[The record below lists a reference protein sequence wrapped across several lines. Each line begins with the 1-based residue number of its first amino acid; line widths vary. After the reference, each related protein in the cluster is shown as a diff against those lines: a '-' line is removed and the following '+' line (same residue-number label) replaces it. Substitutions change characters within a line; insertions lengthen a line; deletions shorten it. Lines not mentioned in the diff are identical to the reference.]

1 MSEAA
6 TMPPPARLGHEFNPQ
21 QDAPPAHIQK
31 NIEKAMA
38 EKDAV
43 LEKSSKGFLAGLQEL
58 GDEPRGDQVHNNDG
72 RSNTQKV
79 EKEPVKAGKK
89 PAKTAEDITK
99 APEQG
104 VAQELSA
111 DPMEALEQ
119 LTEAETTP
127 EAKETAKEE
136 VTTEEKPE
144 PTDPKEKER
153 YQWGKLKAKAEEYD
167 KKIQEWTA
175 KEQDFQKQI
184 TEREERLKS
193 LQEKEKRAEEL
204 EKKIEEYRV
213 KVAKADIL
221 EDPEYQSSFVQP
233 YEETMGFLKQAAD
246 AYQLNWPSL
255 VQIMETASSDVER
268 NKAFAG
274 LIADSDSAVDTVTQS
289 QMAAAMMDI
298 NKLRQYDKQLKE
310 NSVKAWEA
318 MQLEKESKTK
328 AEQEKTVAQRREDAR
343 AAFRRMQKSI
353 AEMQDANEDE
363 WVNDL
368 AMAEHPPAL
377 RAAQAYALKTL
388 PMVIQKSKEAIKAKD
403 AEIERLNGI
412 IKARSNGGPK
422 MEPGG
427 SGGLSNGSHLTDDK
441 RSFAERL
448 AGA

>member
-6 TMPPPARLGHEFNPQ
+6 TMPPPARLGHEFQSPQ
-21 QDAPPAHIQK
+21 APPPEIQK
-31 NIEKAMA
+31 NIEKAMS

-43 LEKSSKGFLAGLQEL
+43 LEKAGKGFLAGLQEL
-58 GDEPRGDQVHNNDG
+58 GDGPKGDMTQNDG

-79 EKEPVKAGKK
+79 EKDPVQKPKADKK
-89 PAKTAEDITK
+89 PTKTAEDITK

-119 LTEAETTP
+119 LTDAPEPKETPKEEPKVEEVDLTP
-127 EAKETAKEE
+127 EQQKTKKANDKWKE
-136 VTTEEKPE
+136 
-144 PTDPKEKER
+144 
-153 YQWGKLKAKAEEYD
+153 LKDKSEEYD
-167 KKIQEWTA
+167 KKIEEWAA
-175 KEQDFQKQI
+175 KEQEWQKQNA
-184 TEREERLKS
+184 EREERLKS
-193 LQEKEKRAEEL
+193 LQEKEKRAAEL

-221 EDPEYQSSFVQP
+221 EDPDYQENFVKP
-233 YEETMGFLKQAAD
+233 YEDTMGFLKQAAD
-246 AYQLNWPSL
+246 AYSLNWPHL
-255 VQIMETASSDVER
+255 VQIMETAQSDVER

-274 LIADSDSAVDTVTQS
+274 LISESDSAVDSVTQS

-298 NKLRQYDKQLKE
+298 NKLRQYDRQLKE
-310 NSVKAWEA
+310 HSLQAWEA

-328 AEQEKTVAQRREDAR
+328 AEQEKTTKQRREDSL

-353 AEMQDANEDE
+353 PQMKDANEEE

-377 RAAQAYALKTL
+377 RAAQAYALKAL
-388 PMVIQKSKEAIKAKD
+388 PKVIQDHKDAIKAKD

-422 MEPGG
+422 LDQGG
-427 SGGLSNGSHLTDDK
+427 SGGGGGSHLKDDN
-441 RSFAERL
+441 RPLSERL
-448 AGA
+448 AGL

>member
-6 TMPPPARLGHEFNPQ
+6 TMPPPARLGHEFQSPQ
-21 QDAPPAHIQK
+21 APPPEIQK

-43 LEKSSKGFLAGLQEL
+43 LEKAGKGFLAGLQEL
-58 GDEPRGDQVHNNDG
+58 GGDARGDQTQNDG

-79 EKEPVKAGKK
+79 EKETVQKHKAEKK
-89 PAKTAEDITK
+89 PAKTAEDIAK

-119 LTEAETTP
+119 LTDPP
-127 EAKETAKEE
+127 ESKETPKEE
-136 VTTEEKPE
+136 PKVEEPKPE
-144 PTDPKEKER
+144 PTDPKEKEK

-167 KKIQEWTA
+167 KKLEEWTA
-175 KEQDFQKQI
+175 KEQDFQKQL

-193 LQEKEKRAEEL
+193 LQEKDQRAAEL

-221 EDPEYQSSFVQP
+221 EDPDYQENFVKP
-233 YEETMGFLKQAAD
+233 YEDTMGFLKQAAD
-246 AYQLNWPSL
+246 AYSLNWPHL
-255 VQIMETASSDVER
+255 VQIMETAQSDVER

-274 LIADSDSAVDTVTQS
+274 LISESDSAVDSVTQS

-298 NKLRQYDKQLKE
+298 NKLRQYDRQLKE
-310 NSVKAWEA
+310 HSLQAWEA

-328 AEQEKTVAQRREDAR
+328 AEQEKTTKQRREDSL

-353 AEMQDANEDE
+353 PQMKDANEEE

-377 RAAQAYALKTL
+377 RAAQAYALKAL
-388 PMVIQKSKEAIKAKD
+388 PKVIQDHKDAIKAKD

-422 MEPGG
+422 LDQGG
-427 SGGLSNGSHLTDDK
+427 SGGGGGSHLKDDN
-441 RSFAERL
+441 RPLSERL
-448 AGA
+448 AGL